1 MVSVLSLECELIIPG
16 STAFQ
21 CDSRPHPQGP
31 ACLQVPT
38 TFQRSSASLR
48 LCLMSIYTLRFLT
61 QRRLSWQ
68 STLPQGFC
76 SGLHLGFHSLQWP
89 SEGRILWSLSL
100 LPSPLQSLLEPF
112 WYSLFPSFSIFRREV
127 NISTS
132 PQRTDFPESQYL
144 HIPSQRAQRAPW
156 GARQSPLPQHVISLW

>member
-1 MVSVLSLECELIIPG
+1 MLSLECELIIPG

-21 CDSRPHPQGP
+21 CDSRPHLQGP

-89 SEGRILWSLSL
+89 SEGRILWSLSYSHLHSSLFWSPSGTHCSL
-100 LPSPLQSLLEPF
+100 LSPFFVEKLIFPLLLKGQIFPRANTFIFLLRGPKGLPGGPGSHPSPSM
-112 WYSLFPSFSIFRREV
+112 
-127 NISTS
+127 
-132 PQRTDFPESQYL
+132 
-144 HIPSQRAQRAPW
+144 
-156 GARQSPLPQHVISLW
+156 